1 MHVYP
6 KKNNPTTSKKKKK
19 KKFNGVGS
27 AQCQSFEC
35 CFPVPVKDTC

>member
-6 KKNNPTTSKKKKK
+6 KQNNTTTSKKKRN
-19 KKFNGVGS
+19 FNGTES

-35 CFPVPVKDTC
+35 RFPVPVKDTC